1 MFITTA
7 ILLLAPST
15 PAVTPEA
22 AAPLEPLAA
31 PLYLLQDEA
40 PKWAGSVNLGAT
52 ISSGNTDSI
61 SAYANTEHQKEW
73 DMNRLTLK
81 ASWLFAEQ
89 DSTVGGVTTSSVT
102 QRRWNASGK
111 FDHFYNDADYAYA
124 SVSLE
129 NDDIAKLHLR
139 SIFGLGVGRK
149 FIQEEDLKFEG
160 EAGLA
165 YVQENY
171 ASSPAGVKDADDD
184 YAALRLAYNLEKV
197 ISETTTF
204 TQTAEAYPSLGF
216 SEVNGTLDSR
226 LKTKLSD
233 SMNAM
238 IQWIAKYNNNA
249 PTGIGSTDS
258 LWIFSLGW
266 EY

>member
-15 PAVTPEA
+15 PAATPEA

-40 PKWAGSVNLGAT
+40 PKWTGSVNLGAT
-52 ISSGNTDSI
+52 ISSGNSDNI
-61 SAYANTEHQKEW
+61 SAYVDTDNQKEW
-73 DMNRLTLK
+73 DKERLSLK
-81 ASWLFAEQ
+81 ASWLFAQ
-89 DSTVGGVTTSSVT
+89 QATTAAGVTTTDVT
-102 QRRWNASGK
+102 QRRWNASAK
-111 FDHFYNDADYAYA
+111 YDHFISEKFYEYA
-124 SVSLE
+124 SINLE
-129 NDDIAKLHLR
+129 NDDLAQLHLR
-139 SIFGLGVGRK
+139 SIVGLGAGYK
-149 FIQEEDLKFEG
+149 FIQEEALKFEG

-171 ASSPAGVKDADDD
+171 ASTGAGIADADDD
-184 YAALRLAYNLEKV
+184 FTALRLAYKLEKV

-204 TQTAEAYPSLGF
+204 TQTAEAFPSLGF

-249 PTGIGSTDS
+249 PVGVGSTDS

-266 EY
+266 DY